1 LTLVKVLLNLGKMGS
16 ICRIKTTLP
25 KAAPL
30 AILIGLF
37 TFSNLPLP
45 ADDQSKAPRA
55 ADVASHKALLDKYCV
70 TCHNDRAK
78 TAGLSLGN
86 MDLANVDAGAEI
98 WEKVSRKLRTG
109 AMPPAGAARP
119 DSNSATALAT
129 YLETSLDSA
138 AAAKPNPGRPAVH
151 RLNRAEYNNAIRD
164 LLALDIEKESQLPAD
179 DSGYGFD
186 NIGDVLSVSPMLLDR
201 YLTSA
206 RRVVR
211 LALGDPTMSTPMAT
225 YAPPRLSSQNDRASD
240 ELPFGARG
248 GIAVHHTFP
257 VDGEYVLKIN
267 LQKSGRYIRGYGE
280 QHQLDVRLDGERLK
294 LFTIGGGPKPPTA
307 AQVEAGLEL
316 RIPVKAGARLVG
328 VTFLPDHVVP
338 EGMFRGTQVQVQF
351 AGTDVNEA
359 RRDPGIENITIGGPF
374 NAQIPKDSASRRQIF
389 VCYPARAE
397 EEDPCARKILSAL
410 ANRAYR
416 RPVTEQ
422 EIRDLLGLYRAG
434 KTNASFESGIS
445 SALQGLLVSGHFLF
459 RMEQDL
465 PKVASGVPYRV
476 SDLDLASRLSFFL
489 WSSIPDEQLLDLA
502 QRNQLHDP
510 AVLEKQTRRMLL
522 DPRSKALMTNFAG
535 QWLLLRSL
543 HSAPVPDTE
552 VYPDFDEDLRN
563 GFQTEMEL
571 FLDTNLR
578 EDRSVLDLLRA
589 DFTFVNERLAR
600 HYGISGIYGTR
611 FRRVTLADRQRW
623 GLLGKGAILMVT
635 SFPNR
640 TSPVLRGK
648 WVLDNL
654 LGTPPPPP
662 PPNVP
667 DLKEDIASQHLS
679 MRLRMEQHRA
689 NPACAS
695 CHARMDPIGFALDNF
710 DGIGHWRSDES
721 LNIWNHYT
729 AITTHAPLDTSGEFP
744 DGSKFQGPAGLRAL
758 LLSHPEPYLTTL
770 TEKLLTYGLGR
781 GLEYYD
787 EPTVRKILRDSAA
800 QDYRWSSLILE
811 IVKSPQFLMRTSG
824 DSAVASR

>member
-1 LTLVKVLLNLGKMGS
+1 MDS
-16 ICRIKTTLP
+16 IARVTTLLP
-25 KAAPL
+25 RAVSL

-37 TFSNLPLP
+37 TIADLPLR
-45 ADDQSKAPRA
+45 ADDRPEGPRTS
-55 ADVASHKALLDKYCV
+55 DVGAHRALLDKYCV

-78 TAGLSLGN
+78 TAGLSLAK
-86 MDLANVDAGAEI
+86 MDLANVEEGAEV
-98 WEKVSRKLRTG
+98 WEKVIRKLRTG
-109 AMPPAGAARP
+109 AMPPAGAPRP
-119 DSNSATALAT
+119 QNTSASALAT

-138 AAAKPNPGRPAVH
+138 AAAKPNPGRPTIH

-164 LLALDIEKESQLPAD
+164 LLALDIEKENLLPGD

-211 LALGDPTMSTPMAT
+211 LALGDLTMRTPIAI
-225 YAPPRLSSQNDRASD
+225 YAPPRLSWQNDRVSD

-267 LQKSGRYIRGYGE
+267 LQRSGRYIRGYGE
-280 QHQLDVRLDGERLK
+280 QHQLDVRLDAVRVK
-294 LFTIGGGPKPPTA
+294 LFTIGGEQKPPTA

-316 RIPVKAGARLVG
+316 RIPVKAGTRLVG
-328 VTFLPDHVVP
+328 VTFLPDHVVS
-338 EGMFRGTQVQVQF
+338 EGMFRGSQVQMQF
-351 AGTDVNEA
+351 AGTDVDEA
-359 RRDPGIENITIGGPF
+359 RRDPGVQSISISGPVD
-374 NAQIPKDSASRRQIF
+374 AQIPGDSASRRKIF
-389 VCYPARAE
+389 VCYPTRAQ
-397 EEDPCARKILSAL
+397 EEDPCARQILSAL

-416 RPVTEQ
+416 RPVTEP
-422 EIRDLLGLYRAG
+422 EIQDLLGLYRAG
-434 KTNASFESGIS
+434 KSNGGFEGGIS
-445 SALQGLLVSGHFLF
+445 SALQGLLVSGNFLF
-459 RMEQDL
+459 RVEHDP
-465 PKVASGVPYRV
+465 PKVPAGATYRV

-489 WSSIPDEQLLDLA
+489 WSSIPDDQLLDLA
-502 QRNQLHDP
+502 LRNQLHDP
-510 AVLEKQTRRMLL
+510 SVLEEQTRRLL
-522 DPRSKALMTNFAG
+522 VDPRSKALMTNFAG
-535 QWLLLRSL
+535 QWLQLRSL
-543 HSAPVPDTE
+543 QALPVPDTE

-563 GFQTEMEL
+563 AFQTEMEL
-571 FLDTNLR
+571 FLDTNLH

-600 HYGISGIYGTR
+600 HYGIPGIYGTH
-611 FRRVTLADRQRW
+611 FRRVTLTDPERW

-679 MRLRMEQHRA
+679 MRQRMEQHRA

-710 DGIGHWRSDES
+710 DGIGHWRSAES

-729 AITTHAPLDTSGEFP
+729 SITTRTSLDTSGQLP

-758 LLSHPEPYLTTL
+758 LVSRPEPYLTTL
-770 TEKLLTYGLGR
+770 TEKLLTYALGR

-800 QDYRWSSLILE
+800 RDYRWSSLILE
-811 IVKSPQFLMRTSG
+811 IVKSPQFLMRASG
-824 DSAVASR
+824 DSTVASR

>member
-1 LTLVKVLLNLGKMGS
+1 M
-16 ICRIKTTLP
+16 LP
-25 KAAPL
+25 KAVQLAIVIVLLIVASPSLCGDGQPKAPL
-30 AILIGLF
+30 MNG
-37 TFSNLPLP
+37 
-45 ADDQSKAPRA
+45 
-55 ADVASHKALLDKYCV
+55 VASHNANALIDKYCV

-78 TAGLSLGN
+78 TAGLSLAK
-86 MDLANVDAGAEI
+86 MDLAKVGEQAEI
-98 WEKVSRKLRTG
+98 WEKVIRKLRTG
-109 AMPPAGAARP
+109 SMPPGGAARP
-119 DSNSATALAT
+119 DSSSAAALAT
-129 YLETSLDSA
+129 YLEDSLDSV
-138 AAAKPNPGRPAVH
+138 AAAKPNPGRPSVH

-164 LLALDIEKESQLPAD
+164 LLALDMEKENLLPAD

-211 LALGDPTMSTPMAT
+211 LALGDTTMRTPVAT
-225 YAPPRLSSQNDRASD
+225 YAPPRLSWQNDRVSD

-257 VDGEYVLKIN
+257 LDGEYVLKIN
-267 LQKSGRYIRGYGE
+267 LQRSGKYIRGYGE
-280 QHQLDVRLDGERLK
+280 PHQLDVRLDGIRVK
-294 LFTIGGGPKPPTA
+294 LFTIGGEQKPPTA

-316 RIPVKAGARLVG
+316 RITVRAGIRLVG
-328 VTFLPDHVVP
+328 VTFLPDHVVS
-338 EGMFRGTQVQVQF
+338 EGMFRGNQAQVQF

-359 RRDPGIENITIGGPF
+359 RRDPGIESISIGGPF
-374 NAQIPKDSASRRQIF
+374 DAQVPKDSASRRKIF
-389 VCYPARAE
+389 VCYPTRAE
-397 EEDPCARKILSAL
+397 EEDPCARQILSAL

-422 EIRDLLGLYRAG
+422 EIQDLLGPYWAG
-434 KTNASFESGIS
+434 KSNGGFESGIS
-445 SALQGLLVSGHFLF
+445 SALQGLLVSGNFLF
-459 RMEQDL
+459 RVEHDP
-465 PKVASGVPYRV
+465 PKVTAGATYRV

-489 WSSIPDEQLLDLA
+489 WSSIPDDQLLDLA
-502 QRNQLHDP
+502 LRNQLHDP
-510 AVLEKQTRRMLL
+510 AVLEEQTRRLLL
-522 DPRSKALMTNFAG
+522 DPRSKALITNFAG
-535 QWLLLRSL
+535 QWLQLRSL
-543 HSAPVPDTE
+543 RTIPVPDAE

-563 GFQTEMEL
+563 AFQTEMEL
-571 FLDTNLR
+571 FLNTNLR

-600 HYGISGIYGTR
+600 HYGIPGIYGTR
-611 FRRVTLADRQRW
+611 FRRVTLTDQERW

-635 SFPNR
+635 SLPNR

-667 DLKEDIASQHLS
+667 DLKEDIGSQHLS
-679 MRLRMEQHRA
+679 MRQRMEQHRA
-689 NPACAS
+689 NPACAN

-710 DGIGHWRSDES
+710 DGIGQWRSAES

-729 AITTHAPLDTSGEFP
+729 AITTRAPLDTSGELP
-744 DGSKFQGPAGLRAL
+744 DGSMFQGPAGLRAL
-758 LLSHPEPYLTTL
+758 LVSHPEPYLTTL
-770 TEKLLTYGLGR
+770 TEKLLTYALGR

-787 EPTVRKILRDSAA
+787 EPTVRKILRDSAG

-811 IVKSPQFLMRTSG
+811 IVKSPQFLMRASG
-824 DSAVASR
+824 DLTGASR